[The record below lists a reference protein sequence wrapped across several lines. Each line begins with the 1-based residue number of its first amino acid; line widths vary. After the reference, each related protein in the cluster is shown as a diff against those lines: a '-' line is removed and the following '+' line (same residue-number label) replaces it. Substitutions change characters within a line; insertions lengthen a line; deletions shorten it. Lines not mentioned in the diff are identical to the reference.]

1 MFRLWRKGTP
11 EHVLDDPDGAIRRL
25 SNGPTPSL
33 VAIANFR
40 KGKMRGSTEDRVA
53 FLETK
58 PRKRRDVRRLLY
70 RYHPSSNASAYAY
83 LSGRIN
89 RRRSGTGR
97 AGRGFG
103 RRRCAAV
110 CLQQPGT

>member
-1 MFRLWRKGTP
+1 MSSMIRM
-11 EHVLDDPDGAIRRL
+11 VLYAAYQTVQP
-25 SNGPTPSL
+25 PSL

-70 RYHPSSNASAYAY
+70 
-83 LSGRIN
+83 
-89 RRRSGTGR
+89 
-97 AGRGFG
+97 
-103 RRRCAAV
+103 
-110 CLQQPGT
+110 